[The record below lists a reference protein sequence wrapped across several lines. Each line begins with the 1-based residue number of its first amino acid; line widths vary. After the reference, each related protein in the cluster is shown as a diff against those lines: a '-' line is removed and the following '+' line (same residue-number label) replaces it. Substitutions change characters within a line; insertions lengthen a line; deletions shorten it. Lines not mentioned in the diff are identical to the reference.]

1 MKDYFIYL
9 AGGMS
14 KFGKDNFEKSNS
26 WREKCINY
34 FNDYT
39 DRSVYDIHITNPNN
53 YFNFLEDIPT
63 YESQREVMEF
73 DLNRVRKS
81 DLVIVNFNDPI
92 SLGTMAE
99 LAIAYEKRIPVVGL
113 NECEYELHPWQ
124 KEMCNRVFYNI
135 DDMLDYIVCY
145 YLS

>member
-1 MKDYFIYL
+1 MKNYFIYL

-14 KFGKDNFEKSNS
+14 KFGKDNFEKSNG
-26 WREKCINY
+26 WREKCIGYLN
-34 FNDYT
+34 NHT
-39 DRSVYDIHITNPNN
+39 DCSCYDIHITNPNN

-81 DLVIVNFNDPI
+81 DLIIVNFNDPV

-99 LAIAYEKRIPVVGL
+99 LAIAYEKRIPIVGL